1 VFTGIIEATA
11 RTLRVEAK
19 GGGTRLTL
27 EAAVPLPRLALG
39 ESIAIDG
46 ACLTVTSFRGRRFT
60 VEVSPETLRRT
71 TLGRLRAGGRVNLE
85 RALRLGDRLGGH
97 VVLGH
102 VDGVGRIESI
112 TPDRDWMLYRFRAPK
127 DLAPYLVEKGS
138 VAVDGVSLTLFACR
152 GTSFTVA
159 LIPHTLRNTTL
170 GTRRP
175 GDAVNLEADI
185 LLKQIAA
192 MLRSRGSGGARRRAR
207 KVG

>member
-1 VFTGIIEATA
+1 
-11 RTLRVEAK
+11 
-19 GGGTRLTL
+19 
-27 EAAVPLPRLALG
+27 
-39 ESIAIDG
+39 
-46 ACLTVTSFRGRRFT
+46 
-60 VEVSPETLRRT
+60 
-71 TLGRLRAGGRVNLE
+71 
-85 RALRLGDRLGGH
+85 LGGH

-138 VAVDGVSLTLFACR
+138 VAVDGISLTLFACR
-152 GTSFTVA
+152 GTSFTAA

-170 GTRRP
+170 GARRP